1 MNTVQ
6 SAKITLKEMDREL
19 DNSKILELMKDAYG
33 IIEDLIEEVY
43 RLEDECNDKDD
54 QIKSLQDAMDEMER
68 NNE

>member
-6 SAKITLKEMDREL
+6 SAKITLKDMDREL
-19 DNSKILELMKDAYG
+19 DNSKILEIMKDDYG
-33 IIEDLIEEVY
+33 IIEDLIEEVEG
-43 RLEDECNDKDD
+43 LESRVDERDD